1 MQVVIGT
8 LSLRLGTC
16 SKQGGVGFSD
26 QKETTVYSDSSVVTQ
41 HTLPLSHSD
50 SLMLSIYYSHF
61 KDGNTKTHFFGLFVL
76 FLAMAHYYS

>member
-50 SLMLSIYYSHF
+50 SLM
-61 KDGNTKTHFFGLFVL
+61 
-76 FLAMAHYYS
+76 